1 MKDESDS
8 LLGGAGPPPPPPQR
22 NFIGRMID
30 AAMRIISRTPAA
42 PAPVVT
48 PTSRSADAL
57 LAMAAALVIA
67 GVLGHHYV
75 YPLIDD
81 PIQRQVWQYVLGGV
95 TGAVLFATAGYALS
109 RILAALDA
117 LTVAGR
123 LLVVACFWMSL
134 EDAQMAA
141 CGMDSYGILVT
152 GDWSGL
158 CRQRWGDAP
167 YRIALYVISLALAVY
182 YTQRGRHAR
191 SI

>member
-1 MKDESDS
+1 MKEDTDS
-8 LLGGAGPPPPPPQR
+8 LLGGAGPPPPPPKR
-22 NFIGRMID
+22 SFIGQMID
-30 AAMRIISRTPAA
+30 AAMRNTSRTPAA
-42 PAPVVT
+42 PPPAAT

-57 LAMAAALVIA
+57 LAMAAALVIT

-95 TGAVLFATAGYALS
+95 TGAVLFAAAGYALA
-109 RILAALDA
+109 RVLAALDA

-123 LLVVACFWMSL
+123 LLVVACLWMAL
-134 EDAQMAA
+134 EDAQMAV
-141 CGMDSYGILVT
+141 CGIDAYGILVI

-191 SI
+191 SV

>member
-8 LLGGAGPPPPPPQR
+8 LLGGAGPPPPPPKR
-22 NFIGRMID
+22 SFIGTMID
-30 AAMRIISRTPAA
+30 AAARITGRAPAA
-42 PAPVVT
+42 PTAAT

-57 LAMAAALVIA
+57 LAMAAALVMA

-95 TGAVLFATAGYALS
+95 TGALLFATAGYALS

-123 LLVVACFWMSL
+123 LLVVGCFWMAL
-134 EDAQMAA
+134 EDAQMAM
-141 CGMDSYGILVT
+141 CGIDAYGILVT

-158 CRQRWGDAP
+158 CRERFGDAP
-167 YRIALYVISLALAVY
+167 YRIALYAVTVALAVY
-182 YTQRGRHAR
+182 YTWRGRHAR